1 MQTAKIL
8 LIVALFGVAP
18 APALRAD
25 PSGTQVK
32 SVLGK
37 ATWSTHGHSEPLA
50 PGASVAPG
58 GRIETAADGKVV
70 VEWLPEAYS
79 VLAAN
84 SAMTVAALDNGKMP
98 DVNSQPRVALDL
110 LKGSLFSHLTRADGV
125 PGFSITTSQ
134 GTATTRGAD
143 WLVSVHERT
152 VQVAAFTNTVTFTLS
167 SGKVIEVKAGT
178 VYKSGAE
185 GAAALTQNQ
194 IAEFLAVLQD
204 SGLNVTKSG
213 NGGFLV
219 VYTPSD
225 GGTGFSFAAGPGA
238 DLLMPGQNPAY
249 GEAVREPPGESP
261 VPASDF
267 KSPAVGPTSP

>member
-1 MQTAKIL
+1 MKYRLVIL
-8 LIVALFGVAP
+8 LACFIIHNKAKATSNDSTIV
-18 APALRAD
+18 
-25 PSGTQVK
+25 PSTLK
-32 SVLGK
+32 SV
-37 ATWSTHGHSEPLA
+37 
-50 PGASVAPG
+50 V
-58 GRIETAADGKVV
+58 
-70 VEWLPEAYS
+70 
-79 VLAAN
+79 
-84 SAMTVAALDNGKMP
+84 
-98 DVNSQPRVALDL
+98 
-110 LKGSLFSHLTRADGV
+110 
-125 PGFSITTSQ
+125 
-134 GTATTRGAD
+134 
-143 WLVSVHERT
+143 
-152 VQVAAFTNTVTFTLS
+152 
-167 SGKVIEVKAGT
+167 